1 MYWRDKWSFNNS
13 NEYEFKWVGKYGAKG
28 EKRAKKKKATP
39 EQIKKQN
46 QANKEKKMKRLIK
59 ANFTEGDYWLTLKYP
74 KGTRKDLEEV
84 KKDLKKFISNMR
96 RQYAKENEVFK
107 FIYRMEIGAR
117 GGIHIHMIVPRIRG
131 SDTDSIIQKGWK
143 EGRVNFQT
151 LDDGEY
157 TLLASYITKPPDEEV
172 EKQLSLFPEE
182 EQKQLIKYSTSRNLV
197 RPEPERKTYSKWT
210 VRKLIEEGPKP
221 TPGYY
226 IVKESIRMGVNQYTN
241 MSYLH
246 YTERKV
252 ESG

>member
-1 MYWRDKWSFNNS
+1 MYWRDKWSFINS

-59 ANFTEGDYWLTLKYP
+59 ANFTEGDYLLTLKYP
-74 KGTRKDLEEV
+74 QGTRKALSEV
-84 KKDLKKFISNMR
+84 KADLKKFITNMR
-96 RQYAKENEVFK
+96 RQYAKQGETFK

-131 SDTDSIIQKGWK
+131 SDTDNIIQKGWK

-157 TLLASYITKPPDEEV
+157 TLLASYITKPPIEEV
-172 EKQLSLFPEE
+172 EKQLSMFPEE
-182 EQKQLIKYSTSRNLV
+182 DQKQLIKYSTSRNLI

-210 VRKLIEEGPKP
+210 VKRLIEEGPKP
-221 TPGYY
+221 SPGYY
-226 IVKESIRMGVNQYTN
+226 IVKESIRMGTNQYTN

-246 YTERKV
+246 YTERKI